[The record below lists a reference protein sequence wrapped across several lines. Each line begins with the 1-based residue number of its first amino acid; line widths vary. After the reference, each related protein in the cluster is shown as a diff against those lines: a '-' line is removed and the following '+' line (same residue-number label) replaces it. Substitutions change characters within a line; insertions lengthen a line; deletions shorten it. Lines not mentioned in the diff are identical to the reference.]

1 MNGKTQPPLIADAAR
16 FAASNLSNSTE
27 LPGVFTQVDPNDVP
41 ICLGLIGTCLGE
53 PDYKPAADLNKDGC
67 VDALDLDLMLT
78 QIPVSI
84 DLDCDGQAD
93 AVDLRLLVSQQEL
106 CAGDQGFDPAT
117 DRDGDGCADAIDLS
131 LICIGPPLGIDVR
144 DNVQ

>member
-1 MNGKTQPPLIADAAR
+1 M
-16 FAASNLSNSTE
+16 
-27 LPGVFTQVDPNDVP
+27 
-41 ICLGLIGTCLGE
+41 
-53 PDYKPAADLNKDGC
+53 
-67 VDALDLDLMLT
+67 DALDLDLMLT

-84 DLDCDGQAD
+84 DLGCDGQAD

-106 CAGDQGFDPAT
+106 CAGDQGFDPST

-144 DNVQ
+144 DSVQ